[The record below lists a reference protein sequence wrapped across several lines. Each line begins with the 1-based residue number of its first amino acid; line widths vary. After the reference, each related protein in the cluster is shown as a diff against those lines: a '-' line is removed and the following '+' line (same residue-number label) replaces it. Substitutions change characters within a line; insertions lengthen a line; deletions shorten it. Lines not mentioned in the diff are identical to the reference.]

1 MARDISGRGSRRGG
15 GAALGFAPIAALLLA
30 GCGASAAATPTPA
43 AATATPSGVATSV
56 PTPTPAP
63 TPTPTPVPLTTVV
76 LNGMPTVTVSLPAG
90 WTPKPV
96 VGDGSLVSVGGP
108 NGDIIEFTHPTAGA
122 ETATGCEQSAPSD
135 VPSYKATASQPIT
148 IDGSA
153 TLEYTVPDQG
163 AISYAASTY
172 VGGGACWTAIARPGS
187 AALDLSVVNLIF
199 TSVKYGSF

>member
-1 MARDISGRGSRRGG
+1 
-15 GAALGFAPIAALLLA
+15 
-30 GCGASAAATPTPA
+30 
-43 AATATPSGVATSV
+43 
-56 PTPTPAP
+56 
-63 TPTPTPVPLTTVV
+63 LTTVT
-76 LNGMPTVTVSLPAG
+76 LNGVPPVTVSLPAG

-108 NGDIIEFTHPTAGA
+108 NGSIIEFTHPTAGGV
-122 ETATGCEQSAPSD
+122 TATECEQSAPSD
-135 VPSYKATASQPIT
+135 VSAYKASGSQPIT

-187 AALDLSVVNLIF
+187 APLDLAMVNVIF
-199 TSVKYGSF
+199 TSVKYGNF